1 MIDSGLFM
9 NTDNE
14 KLVSDLNDVFKQFS
28 VTPQEQ
34 EEIMKEVGVNV
45 KIESIASA
53 IAKFLYSAKSKID
66 ILDYEVREEN
76 KGKNTRHDDLISYK
90 DLVKNEIKSNL
101 KVQENFDS
109 KSFKEEYIQNAY
121 DRIKAKL
128 NNLNNEELI
137 LGVEFILDGLIAQRE
152 YDAYSKQFEEKVEL
166 EDVFE
171 SEAIANI
178 ENHLAR

>member
-1 MIDSGLFM
+1 MIG
-9 NTDNE
+9 
-14 KLVSDLNDVFKQFS
+14 
-28 VTPQEQ
+28 
-34 EEIMKEVGVNV
+34 
-45 KIESIASA
+45 
-53 IAKFLYSAKSKID
+53 
-66 ILDYEVREEN
+66 
-76 KGKNTRHDDLISYK
+76 
-90 DLVKNEIKSNL
+90 
-101 KVQENFDS
+101 
-109 KSFKEEYIQNAY
+109 
-121 DRIKAKL
+121 L

>member
-1 MIDSGLFM
+1 
-9 NTDNE
+9 
-14 KLVSDLNDVFKQFS
+14 
-28 VTPQEQ
+28 
-34 EEIMKEVGVNV
+34 
-45 KIESIASA
+45 
-53 IAKFLYSAKSKID
+53 
-66 ILDYEVREEN
+66 
-76 KGKNTRHDDLISYK
+76 NTRHDDLISYK

-166 EDVFE
+166 EDV
-171 SEAIANI
+171 
-178 ENHLAR
+178 